1 MRDILIWQYE
11 VIFNISKDTRGLNEE
26 CLNHYEIG
34 LDEEN
39 GITFIVMPMFRML
52 SESETNKIKKENE

>member
-1 MRDILIWQYE
+1 MTDTLIWQYE

-26 CLNHYEIG
+26 SLNHYEIG

-39 GITFIVMPMFRML
+39 GLTFIVMPMFRML
-52 SESETNKIKKENE
+52 SESETNKIKKEN